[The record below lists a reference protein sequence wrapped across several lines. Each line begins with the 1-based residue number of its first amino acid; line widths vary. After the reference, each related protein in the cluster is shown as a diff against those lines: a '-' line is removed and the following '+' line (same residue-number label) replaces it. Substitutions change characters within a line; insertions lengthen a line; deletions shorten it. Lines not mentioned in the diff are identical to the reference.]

1 MQLNRRSPIVYGAII
16 AAWLG
21 IVAWQA
27 VEHFR
32 VREEARGAVVNR
44 ARDITTTLGVVI
56 RSQRRFG
63 MVAQDR
69 IEPALNELIK
79 SGELK
84 SISLL
89 NAGGAV
95 VASAGESVTSDKINM
110 AGSAA
115 YWDERGV
122 TLVNLVDLGSDV
134 APTGEASLPVIVM
147 PRRDPA
153 AGTNIDRRGP
163 RSPWQRPNRETNA
176 VGNVENPSPSDGPP
190 GPPPSRGERNSNG
203 RPSFG
208 RPSWVSEEEFKTLIE
223 KQGLHGFVMVMSTE
237 GLRSRVQSDLWMRV
251 LIGLLGGAAV
261 GGLALAWR
269 SLEMSSVLQ
278 IRLVRASALNNHLK
292 EMNLAAAGL
301 AHETRNPLNIIRG
314 LAQLISKETDSS
326 PDVRNKSREITDEV
340 DRVTAQ
346 LNEFINYSKPRE
358 LRRTAVKLDAVISEV
373 TQALRFDT
381 EDKNIELS
389 LVEEGLTVEA
399 DEQSLRQVVFNLLL
413 NAIQAVPVGGRIQI
427 VTRQAGAADAIL
439 DIRDNGPGVP
449 ADQRDEIFKPYFT
462 THQKG
467 TGLGLAVVQKIVLA
481 HGWDIQCLSNEP
493 GGAIF
498 RVSHLKVLAA

>member
-1 MQLNRRSPIVYGAII
+1 MQLNRRSPIVYGVII

-27 VEHFR
+27 IEHFR
-32 VREEARGAVVNR
+32 VREEARTAVVNR

-95 VASAGESVTSDKINM
+95 VASAGESVSSEKINM

-115 YWDERGV
+115 YWDELAV

-134 APTGEASLPVIVM
+134 TPTGEASRPVIVM
-147 PRRDPA
+147 PRA
-153 AGTNIDRRGP
+153 TGTNTDRRGLRP
-163 RSPWQRPNRETNA
+163 PWWRPSRETNA
-176 VGNVENPSPSDGPP
+176 AASVEDNSPPRESF
-190 GPPPSRGERNSNG
+190 GPPPARGERDPNG

-208 RPSWVSEEEFKTLIE
+208 RPSWVSEEEFKSLIE

-237 GLRSRVQSDLWMRV
+237 GLRSRVQSDLWMRM
-251 LIGLLGGAAV
+251 LIGILGGAAA

-326 PDVRNKSREITDEV
+326 PDVRHKSREITDEV

-358 LRRTAVKLDAVISEV
+358 LRRSAVKLTSVISEV

-381 EDKNIELS
+381 EDKHLELS

-399 DEQSLRQVVFNLLL
+399 DEQLLRQVVFNLLL

-427 VTRQAGAADAIL
+427 VARQTSAADAML

-449 ADQRDEIFKPYFT
+449 SDQHDEIFKPYFT

-498 RVSHLKVLAA
+498 RVSHLKVITA